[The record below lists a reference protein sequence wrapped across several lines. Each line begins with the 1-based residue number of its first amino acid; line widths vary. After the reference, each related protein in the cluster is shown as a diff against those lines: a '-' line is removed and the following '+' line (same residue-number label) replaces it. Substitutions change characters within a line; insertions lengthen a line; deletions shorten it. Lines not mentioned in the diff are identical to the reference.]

1 MESEQNSKN
10 NEESL
15 ESLNQLKIN
24 LSEQTKINQVYVSII
39 LRYKDYIEEKE
50 RISVAELPR
59 FVIPKNTRIQQ
70 KVEEFKSNFENYVY
84 EKDFYYASLIAYDFV
99 KNKISEINLP
109 IEFWFYPNE
118 ILEFLIGD
126 IIDKNILLC
135 SLLIA
140 LGNPSAKV
148 FTVINN
154 SKQDIFTYYEFNGRV
169 YKMDIKDEVLSF
181 ESKEKMLQTVLIN
194 NETTAYEFNN
204 HVYNDIN

>member
-1 MESEQNSKN
+1 METLSRLQV
-10 NEESL
+10 
-15 ESLNQLKIN
+15 N
-24 LSEQTKINQVYVSII
+24 LSEQTKINQIYLSII
-39 LRYKDYIEEKE
+39 LRYKEYIEEKE

-59 FVIPKNTRIQQ
+59 FIIPKNAKIQQ
-70 KVEEFKSNFENYVY
+70 KIEDLKSGFENYVY

-99 KNKISEINLP
+99 KDNITEINLP

-126 IIDKNILLC
+126 MMDKNILLC
-135 SLLIA
+135 SLLVG

-148 FTVINN
+148 FTAINN
-154 SKQDIFTYYEFNGRV
+154 NKQDIFTYYEFNGRV
-169 YKMDIKDEVLSF
+169 YKMDIKGEVSSF

-204 HVYNDIN
+204 HVYNDMD